1 MVEYDLSDPAI
12 IETITLTL
20 EGVEG
25 VRLTSGGVRSVGEVL
40 SGRRNRPVRITRE
53 NGRIRVELQLVA
65 RYGEPLHNLAESVQ
79 RSVHDVLTATTG
91 LEVEA
96 VDVIFVDVV
105 AEGEDA
111 A

>member
-65 RYGEPLHNLAESVQ
+65 RYGEPLHGLAESVQ
-79 RSVHDVLTATTG
+79 RSIHDVLTATTG
-91 LEVEA
+91 LKVEA
-96 VDVIFVDVV
+96 VDVIFVDMV